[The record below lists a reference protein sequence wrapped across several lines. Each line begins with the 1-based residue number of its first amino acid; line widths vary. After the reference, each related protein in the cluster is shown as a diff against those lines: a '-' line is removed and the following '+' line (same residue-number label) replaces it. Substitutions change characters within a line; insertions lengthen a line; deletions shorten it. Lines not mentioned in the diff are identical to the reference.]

1 MCRRIFIQTV
11 SWKCEKDKRK
21 IKGGAVDALA
31 TIYGQGDKAL
41 RLAETAAENSG
52 GWIKRKLGQG
62 VARRS
67 RKPVDWRRRRR
78 LGTRAILAGRL
89 HSFSVFA
96 SG

>member
-1 MCRRIFIQTV
+1 MRLQQYTAREIKPCGWLKRQLKIQADGLNGNL
-11 SWKCEKDKRK
+11 DK
-21 IKGGAVDALA
+21 
-31 TIYGQGDKAL
+31 
-41 RLAETAAENSG
+41 
-52 GWIKRKLGQG
+52 